1 MYVCRP
7 TDNLKKQ
14 THLYNGLN
22 KIVGE
27 GLGRTR
33 GGFLI
38 IMKEIYLL
46 LF

>member
-1 MYVCRP
+1 MR
-7 TDNLKKQ
+7 Q
-14 THLYNGLN
+14 THLYNGLD

-38 IMKEIYLL
+38 MVKET
-46 LF
+46 